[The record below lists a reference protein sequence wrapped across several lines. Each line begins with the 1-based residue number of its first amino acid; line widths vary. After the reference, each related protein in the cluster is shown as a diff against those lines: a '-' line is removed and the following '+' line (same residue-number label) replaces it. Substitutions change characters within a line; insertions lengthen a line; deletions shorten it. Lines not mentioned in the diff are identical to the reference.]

1 MYYRLLLVAIA
12 IQLLISC
19 PVFAQTLSG
28 PITLRDAMEA
38 TLRLHPQLR
47 RFPLRRE
54 SISGDR
60 EMAGLRPPLTFNAG
74 IEDAIGTGNLSGFSG
89 AEFTLSLSNVIQL
102 GDKRKAR
109 VAVADSRLGVLDTEL
124 EITELDLL
132 AEVTYRFIDVV
143 AAQARVELQTQ
154 ARGLAEDTLAF
165 LEPLV
170 EAGRAPAFELGR
182 ARAGLS
188 NARTAERLAEST
200 LDAARIRL
208 STMWQSQSPDFTQAE
223 SEFLNVGEAGSINTL
238 LIALLDNPSIELFA
252 SEGRLREARLREA
265 QAQQASNVQWSAGIR
280 HLKGIDDTG
289 LVFNVS
295 VPLGAKERA
304 SGSIRSARTNL
315 AELEYAR
322 ESALNAMRGQ
332 LVSLH
337 IQLEQSLYEV
347 SILQGDVLPELTQ
360 VLEQTRTFYEAG
372 NYSYVELISAQREF
386 QDAQLSL
393 ITSAANAHRLR
404 TEIERLSGLPLT
416 ESE

>member
-1 MYYRLLLVAIA
+1 MHYRILLVALA
-12 IQLLISC
+12 IQLLITC
-19 PVFAQTLSG
+19 PVIAQDLSDS
-28 PITLRDAMEA
+28 ITLRDAMEA

-54 SISGDR
+54 SIAGDR

-74 IEDAIGTGNLSGFSG
+74 LEDAIGTGNLNGLSG
-89 AEFTLSLSNVIQL
+89 AEFTISLSRVIQL

-109 VAVADSRLGVLDTEL
+109 VDVADSRLGVLDTEL
-124 EITELDLL
+124 EIAELDLL

-143 AAQARVELQTQ
+143 AAQVRVELQRQ
-154 ARGLAEDTLAF
+154 ARNLAEDTLAF

-170 EAGRAPAFELGR
+170 DAGRAPAFELGR

-188 NARTAERLAEST
+188 NARNAERFAEST
-200 LDAARIRL
+200 LESARVRL
-208 STMWQSQSPDFTQAE
+208 STMWQSQSPEYSQAD
-223 SEFLNVGEAGSINTL
+223 SELFNVGEAGSINTL
-238 LIALLDNPSIELFA
+238 LIALLDNPSIEMFG

-265 QAQQASNVQWSAGIR
+265 QAQQASNVQWTAGIR

-304 SGSIRSARTNL
+304 SGSIRTARANL
-315 AELEYAR
+315 AELEYVR

-347 SILQGDVLPELTQ
+347 SVLQSDVLPELTQ

-372 NYSYVELISAQREF
+372 NYSYVELISAQREYL
-386 QDAQLSL
+386 DAQLSL